1 MYCVET
7 NETKYQCN
15 NYAHSNDNW
24 WEELS
29 ELCFLTDVDV
39 VFHIDI
45 ELALFTLTIIK
56 FYPDSRT
63 SPCTRIWTSSKLEI
77 QKVRVIPTIF
87 GVEFPR
93 TTVDGLELGSSVEDW
108 LLTEGTKLGASDGS
122 ELGSDDGWDEE
133 CWLLL
138 AFPTAVLSVLLWIV
152 ELGASWFVWLVGASF
167 TLKDLQTPIWVTWS
181 ASFSVGI
188 EYRSWF
194 KNKPVL
200 SNAVHNLSVPH

>member
-1 MYCVET
+1 MKRSINVSIM
-7 NETKYQCN
+7 
-15 NYAHSNDNW
+15 HSNYNW

-29 ELCFLTDVDV
+29 ELCFLTDA
-39 VFHIDI
+39 VFHI

-133 CWLLL
+133 GWLLL
-138 AFPTAVLSVLLWIV
+138 AFPTAVLLWIV
-152 ELGASWFVWLVGASF
+152 EL
-167 TLKDLQTPIWVTWS
+167 WVM
-181 ASFSVGI
+181 GHHG
-188 EYRSWF
+188 
-194 KNKPVL
+194 L
-200 SNAVHNLSVPH
+200 SGW